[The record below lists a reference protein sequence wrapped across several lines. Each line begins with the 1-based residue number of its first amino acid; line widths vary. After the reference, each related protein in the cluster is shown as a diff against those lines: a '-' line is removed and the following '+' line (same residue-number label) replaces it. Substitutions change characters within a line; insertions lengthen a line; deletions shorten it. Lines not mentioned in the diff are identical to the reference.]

1 MPTLPDLPLAT
12 PDLTGLTD
20 LTGRP
25 TKSLSSDLHNKKATH
40 AGPPLD
46 VGRVPVSGHTL
57 HIGSH
62 ALPIA
67 GLVPVPSAVANGPP
81 APVLVSCVLSLQDR
95 TGVSAGSVMRIAQRS
110 RHGPTVTSH
119 ACR

>member
-12 PDLTGLTD
+12 PDLTD

-25 TKSLSSDLHNKKATH
+25 TNPLSSDLHNEKATH

-46 VGRVPVSGHTL
+46 VGRAPVSGHAL
-57 HIGSH
+57 HIWSH

-67 GLVPVPSAVANGPP
+67 GLVSVPSAIADGPP
-81 APVLVSCVLSLQDR
+81 APELEGPGQLCPVV
-95 TGVSAGSVMRIAQRS
+95 AG
-110 RHGPTVTSH
+110 
-119 ACR
+119 